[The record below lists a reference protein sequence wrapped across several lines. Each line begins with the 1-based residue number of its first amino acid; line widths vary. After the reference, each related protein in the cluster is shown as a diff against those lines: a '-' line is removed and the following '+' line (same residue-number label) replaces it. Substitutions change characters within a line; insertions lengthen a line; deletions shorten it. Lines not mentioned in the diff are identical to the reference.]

1 MGNDFS
7 TSQSALSL
15 MLCRCSS
22 RRRQNAKEYQSEG
35 GSDNEDLGNNPQT
48 DLQTKQNLMSTKEL
62 DLRGASVHCLRDYLR
77 ETLMVEV
84 RAAGLDESANI

>member
-7 TSQSALSL
+7 TSQPALSL

-22 RRRQNAKEYQSEG
+22 RRRQNAKEYQSKG

-48 DLQTKQNLMSTKEL
+48 DLQTKHNLMSTKEL
-62 DLRGASVHCLRDYLR
+62 DLLGVSVHCLR

-84 RAAGLDESANI
+84 HAAGLDESANI